1 MISSSEIK
9 VGDII
14 YVEKGS
20 RVPADMVL
28 LRTTESS
35 GSCFIRTDQLDGE
48 TDWKLRL
55 AVVASQR
62 TETDEQLLESQSSLY
77 AEKPQ
82 KDIHSFIG
90 KYTHSSGEESLSIE
104 NTIWCGAVVA
114 SGTATGVI
122 VYTGA
127 ECRAAMNNSTP
138 RSKVGLIDWELNGIT
153 KVLFAATVV
162 MSILMVVLKGFD
174 GPWYIYIFRFILLF
188 SYLVP
193 ISLRV
198 NLDMGKIFYS
208 YAIGRDKDIPGT
220 QARSTTIPEELGRVS
235 YLMSDKTGTLTMN
248 QMIFKKL
255 HLGNVAYSDDSF
267 EEIVSL
273 IRSEYDQGKR
283 VSRGRAGSKVTEAVL
298 ARLSV
303 TTSPRSMRRER

>member
-35 GSCFIRTDQLDGE
+35 GACFIRTDQLDGE

-55 AVVASQR
+55 AVASSQR
-62 TETDEQLLESQSSLY
+62 MESEEELVMSNCEVY

-90 KYTHSSGEESLSIE
+90 KFNGEDGEEPLGIE

-114 SGTATGVI
+114 SGTATGLV

-208 YAIGRDKDIPGT
+208 YAIGRDKEIPGT
-220 QARSTTIPEELGRVS
+220 QARSTTIPEELGRIN

-255 HLGNVAYSDDSF
+255 HLGTVGYTDDTFDEVVSSVAA
-267 EEIVSL
+267 
-273 IRSEYDQGKR
+273 EYRDGK
-283 VSRGRAGSKVTEAVL
+283 VPSSRTRTRVTEAVL
-298 ARLSV
+298 ALALCHNV
-303 TTSPRSMRRER
+303 TPVYEAE